1 MNLKTVGGLLLS
13 LSLGAPAFAGFTPVT
28 IDTNSFNEDV
38 VVEASAPQS
47 LNDVVTATMDGG
59 TNKTGNTF
67 YEVGYNPA
75 APLTGLPAHGSVVTN
90 AAGDHAYLMPPDYHV
105 NDAIMVG
112 HNNGGKTPL
121 MPNGTLTLTTPT
133 TFAGLSFLTASG
145 NGPVTVGYVIHYA
158 DTSTDSGTF
167 SAVDWFGGGTLVKD
181 LSGRV
186 SLGGGVQNVNVG
198 DTNVPAIW
206 SADVPANSAQNVVSV
221 DFYYVSSGG
230 TPNTNNSGR
239 AVVFAISG
247 ATSANPTLFTN
258 TLAVSGFNQSIVV
271 PADGPQTTGTG
282 IASAGELT
290 NYVSFTMDGGVSKA
304 NNCWFEQG
312 YCRAFPTI
320 GIPAAGST
328 FSSKH
333 NAATYTMPPTY
344 TTNCAVCMD
353 QVVTNATITLGTPA
367 SYGALSFLCAAAN
380 GDTIVPCV
388 IHFQDGSSE
397 TNALMVPDW
406 YNRNIP
412 EAYLAFGRVNPN
424 NHTLN
429 NTVPEFVNP
438 FALPLGSSD
447 FRGLGL
453 PVGRLFDAVVNINN
467 ASGTVTSISLNYTNG
482 VSGRTVAIFAV
493 SGAPA
498 NNVPPALGEAG
509 TTTPGQPTYYYSPS
523 NAMHA
528 VLSTVNRANAYQGS
542 SVSLSVTNIAGTSV
556 SYQWMKAPLGGGLHD
571 ELYSI
576 DYGTFANV
584 TDGGTISGSGTSVL
598 TINPAALTDSGD
610 YLCVLSNP
618 YGSVTSLVATVMIMT
633 TNQNVLSG
641 MPAGDVIT
649 ALANDSTPAAESIDH
664 VIDQLGQKWL
674 SDGLQWNGACCG
686 GPTPFIGYD
695 ANSARQVG
703 FTVTPIAGSSI
714 VTSVRVFTANDT
726 VTRDPLDFT
735 LEGSNDGVS
744 FAPLAHGVLKGTL
757 ALPTGRN
764 NGGPVGLDPILG
776 YASEID
782 FANAAGY
789 KMYRYSLTN
798 IYDDLGTPLM
808 QVAEVQ
814 LLGTLVPNPPVWVRQ
829 PESSVTVFVGAN
841 PTFTVDATG
850 YPLPHYQWYKNGTT
864 LVGTGPSFTYT
875 NAQLSDQ
882 GTTFDAVAI
891 NTFGQITSSS
901 VTLNVIAAPTQSYP
915 SAVLADAPKG
925 YWRLDEG
932 PDNGLGNDGTTAH
945 DYMGGHDGYYS
956 NAVIAVAGY
965 NPSADPDTA
974 AQFGSFAQ
982 SDSYVANIY
991 DVDFSR
997 ATNAATGGRF
1007 SIEAWV
1013 NGAAQVTNSGIV
1025 AKGYDGALL
1034 AGTGTGTEQY
1044 ALDII
1049 KQAQAFR
1056 FLVRDAAGN
1065 GYVALASA
1073 TADGNWHHL
1082 VGVCDQPG
1090 GHVSLYVDG
1099 LLAATTTIPTAAGI
1113 LAQPLP
1119 TSIGAR
1125 QSGGANDFD
1134 EVFLGVVDD
1143 VAIYSTALSASQVL
1157 NHYYAAD
1164 RAPVFTLTPTNTTVA
1179 NNSTASFYSSAYG
1192 PGTVTYQWYLS
1203 DGSNPTTPVAG
1214 ATSSNYIFTATSAQA
1229 NNLYQVIA
1237 RDAFGSVT
1245 SAPVLLTVISGA
1257 PTFLNDLPASQTVYK
1272 GHYIQLHVF
1281 VGGDAPFT
1289 YTWTKNGVAI
1299 TDNYRTSGSQSDTL
1313 TIGYADY
1320 SDTGNYQV
1328 TASNGSGTTGSAV
1341 DAITVTN
1348 NTSGFFGAGATTAT
1362 WQLNNGSGTAAQL
1375 YPTNAVQL
1383 TWNAGNTAN
1392 SAFMKTPQNIT
1403 AFNCQFTYDV
1413 LAPALTSAGG
1423 GADGVSFCIQNDPR
1437 GASAVGGG
1445 GGSLG
1450 VSGITPSVELQINI
1464 YNGHPYGIEFQTGG
1478 TVDSVFV
1485 PLAPII
1491 NFGQNNNPVLI
1502 AINYSANNMN
1512 LKFTD
1517 QVTSASYTTNWAINI
1532 PQTVGGNTAY
1542 VGFTGAD
1549 GGVDSAQVISWGA
1562 GGSTAARIPLTAQVV
1577 GSNLV
1582 LSWPASAGAFL
1593 MSAPSLSSPT
1603 SWALD
1608 TDPWQLVGTQAQ
1620 VTVPLSTAGDKFFRL
1635 MLEL

>member
-13 LSLGAPAFAGFTPVT
+13 LSLGVPAFATGFTPIA

-67 YEVGYNPA
+67 YEIGYNPA

-90 AAGDHAYLMPPDYHV
+90 LAGDHAYLMPADYHV

-121 MPNGTLTLTTPT
+121 IPNGTLTLTTPA
-133 TFAGLSFLTASG
+133 TFAGLSFLTAAG

-158 DTSTDSGTF
+158 DSSTDSGTF
-167 SAVDWFGGGTLVKD
+167 SAVDWFGAGNLVKD
-181 LSGRV
+181 VSGRV

-206 SADVPANSAQNVVSV
+206 SADVPANSAINVMSV
-221 DFYYVSSGG
+221 DFYYVTSGG

-247 ATSANPTLFTN
+247 ATSGNPTLFTN
-258 TLAVSGFNQSIVV
+258 TLAVSGFNQSVVV
-271 PADGPQTTGTG
+271 PADAPQTTGTG
-282 IASAGELT
+282 VASAGELT
-290 NYVSFTMDGGVSKA
+290 NYVTFTMDGGVSKA

-312 YCRAFPTI
+312 YCRDFPTL
-320 GIPAAGST
+320 GIPTAGST
-328 FSSKH
+328 FSS
-333 NAATYTMPPTY
+333 AAVPATYTMPATY
-344 TTNCAVCMD
+344 ATNDAVCLD
-353 QVVTNATITLGTPA
+353 KVVTNATITLATPA
-367 SYGALSFLCAAAN
+367 AYGALSFLCAAAN

-388 IHFQDGSSE
+388 IHYQDGSSE
-397 TNALMVPDW
+397 TNAILAPDW
-406 YNRNIP
+406 YNRNVP
-412 EAYLAFGRVNPN
+412 EAYLAFGRVLPS

-429 NTVPEFVNP
+429 NTLPEFVSP

-453 PVGRLFDAVVNINN
+453 PVGRLFDAVVNLANP
-467 ASGTVTSISLNYTNG
+467 SGTVTSISLNYTNG

-493 SGAPA
+493 SGAAA
-498 NNVPPALGEAG
+498 NNVPPVLGEIG
-509 TTTPGQPTYYYSPS
+509 TTTPGQPTFYYSPS
-523 NAMHA
+523 NAVRA
-528 VLSTVNRANAYQGS
+528 VLSTVNRANVYQGS
-542 SVSLSVTNIAGTSV
+542 PLSLSVSNIAGTGPIT
-556 SYQWMKAPLGGGLHD
+556 YQWRRAPLGGGLHD

-576 DYGTFANV
+576 DYGTFANL
-584 TDGGTISGSGTSVL
+584 TDGGTISGSGSSVL
-598 TINPAALTDSGD
+598 TISPAALSDSAD

-641 MPAGDVIT
+641 VPAGDVIT
-649 ALANDSTPAAESIDH
+649 ALGNDSTPAAESLDH
-664 VIDQLGQKWL
+664 VIDQAAQKWL

-714 VTSVRVFTANDT
+714 VTSVRIFTANDT
-726 VTRDPLDFT
+726 TTRDPLDFT

-744 FAPLAHGVLKGTL
+744 FAALAHGVLKGTL
-757 ALPTGRN
+757 SLPTGRN
-764 NGGPVGLDPILG
+764 GTGSAGLDPILG

-782 FANAAGY
+782 FANAVGY

-829 PESSVTVFVGAN
+829 PESSVTVFVGGS

-864 LVGTGPSFTYT
+864 LVGTGASFTYT

-915 SAVLADAPKG
+915 SAVLADSPKS

-965 NPSADPDTA
+965 NPSSDPDTA

-982 SDSYVANIY
+982 SDSYVANIF
-991 DVDFSR
+991 DVDFAR
-997 ATNAATGGRF
+997 RTNANTGGQF
-1007 SIEAWV
+1007 SVEAWV
-1013 NGAAQVTNSGIV
+1013 NGGAQPTNSGIV

-1044 ALDII
+1044 ALDIN
-1049 KQAQAFR
+1049 KQAFR
-1056 FLVRDAAGN
+1056 FLVRDATGN
-1065 GYVALASA
+1065 GYVALGAK
-1073 TADGNWHHL
+1073 TTDGNWHHL
-1082 VGVCDQPG
+1082 VGVCDQPNG
-1090 GHVSLYVDG
+1090 QVELYVDG
-1099 LLAATTTIPTAAGI
+1099 LLAASTTIPPNAGI
-1113 LAQPLP
+1113 LDQPLP

-1134 EVFLGVVDD
+1134 EVFIGVVDD

-1179 NNSTASFYSSAYG
+1179 NNTTASFYSSAYG

-1214 ATSSNYIFTATSAQA
+1214 AVSSNYIFTATTAQA

-1257 PTFLNDLPASQTVYK
+1257 PLFLNDLPASQTVYK

-1289 YTWTKNGVAI
+1289 YTWTKNGVTI
-1299 TDNYRTSGSQSDTL
+1299 NNDYRTSGAQSDTL
-1313 TIGYADY
+1313 TIGYADF

-1328 TASNGSGTTGSAV
+1328 TAMNGSGTTPSTV

-1348 NTSGFFGAGATTAT
+1348 NTSGFFGAGATTAF
-1362 WQLNNGSGTAAQL
+1362 WQLNNGAGNAPQL

-1383 TWNAGNTAN
+1383 TWNLGSTAN
-1392 SAFMKTPQNIT
+1392 SAFLKTPVNIT
-1403 AFNCQFTYDV
+1403 AFHALFTYQAI
-1413 LAPALTSAGG
+1413 APTLTSTGG

-1485 PLAPII
+1485 SLAPII

-1502 AINYSANNMN
+1502 DANYSANVMT

-1517 QVTSASYTTNWAINI
+1517 QITAASFTTNWSINI

-1549 GGVDSAQVISWGA
+1549 GGVASSQIISWGT
-1562 GGSTAARIPLTAQVV
+1562 GGSGATRIPLTAQVV
-1577 GSNLV
+1577 GPNLV

-1593 MSAPSLSSPT
+1593 MNASNLTTPVT
-1603 SWALD
+1603 WAQD
-1608 TDPWQLVGTQAQ
+1608 TDPWQIVGSQAQ
-1620 VTVPLSTAGDKFFRL
+1620 VTVPVSAAGDKFFRL
-1635 MLEL
+1635 QLEP